1 VIEVLRGRRKREV
14 VVRVWLYGEE
24 AGFAVID
31 VTYGEVKVEIKK
43 VERVVVYTIRMQRSG
58 QLQVVDDSLIPRAY
72 RYSGYSEENTAR
84 QR

>member
-1 VIEVLRGRRKREV
+1 MEVLRGRRKREV
-14 VVRVWLYGEE
+14 VVSVWLYGEE

-43 VERVVVYTIRMQRSG
+43 VDRVVVYASRKKSC
-58 QLQVVDDSLIPRAY
+58 QLQVVGDSVIPRAY
-72 RYSGYSEENTAR
+72 RYSGYCEENTAR

>member
-1 VIEVLRGRRKREV
+1 MEVLRGRRKREV

-43 VERVVVYTIRMQRSG
+43 VERVVVYTSRITEIS
-58 QLQVVDDSLIPRAY
+58 
-72 RYSGYSEENTAR
+72 
-84 QR
+84 

>member
-1 VIEVLRGRRKREV
+1 MRKREV

-43 VERVVVYTIRMQRSG
+43 VERVVVCILGCVG
-58 QLQVVDDSLIPRAY
+58 QLCCH
-72 RYSGYSEENTAR
+72 
-84 QR
+84 